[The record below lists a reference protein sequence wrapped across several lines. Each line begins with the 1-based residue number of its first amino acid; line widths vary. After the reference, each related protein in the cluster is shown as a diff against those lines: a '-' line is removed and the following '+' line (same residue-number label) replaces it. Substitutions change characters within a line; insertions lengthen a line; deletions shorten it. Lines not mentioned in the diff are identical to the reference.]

1 MTPLDLQPS
10 PRAVLICAVLA
21 PSLEIIDEAL
31 ARLTEKLGPV
41 EDCSPPYDFDY
52 TSYYES
58 EMGAGLIKRLARFE
72 RIVPMDDLR
81 QIKAE
86 TMASERALARDGEG
100 SEVRRQAN
108 IDPGLVSV
116 EGLVLATTKY
126 SGHRICIA
134 PGLYAETTLLFTKQ
148 GECAPLQWTYPDYR
162 RADVQDFLLSTRA
175 IVLQQR
181 P

>member
-1 MTPLDLQPS
+1 MPLDLQPS

-21 PSLEIIDEAL
+21 PSLEIIHEAL
-31 ARLTEKLGPV
+31 VRLTETLGPV
-41 EDCSPPYDFDY
+41 EDRSPPYDFDY
-52 TSYYES
+52 TSYYEG

-72 RIVPMDDLR
+72 RMVPMDHLG
-81 QIKAE
+81 QIKRV
-86 TMASERALARDGEG
+86 TMAIEQALAVDDAGD
-100 SEVRRQAN
+100 VRRQAN

>member
-1 MTPLDLQPS
+1 MPLDLQPS

-31 ARLTEKLGPV
+31 ARLTETLGPV
-41 EDCSPPYDFDY
+41 EDRSPPYDFDY
-52 TSYYES
+52 TSYYEG

-72 RIVPMDDLR
+72 RMVPMDHLG
-81 QIKAE
+81 QIKRV
-86 TMASERALARDGEG
+86 TMAIEQALAVDDAGD
-100 SEVRRQAN
+100 VRRQAN

>member
-1 MTPLDLQPS
+1 MPVDLHPTPH
-10 PRAVLICAVLA
+10 AVLVCAVLA
-21 PSLEIIDEAL
+21 PTLEIIDQAL
-31 ARLTEKLGPV
+31 KPLVQKLGPV
-41 EDCSPPYDFDY
+41 DARSQPYDFDY

-58 EMGAGLIKRLARFE
+58 EMGAGLIKQLVRFD
-72 RIVPMDDLR
+72 RIVPLDELG
-81 QIKAE
+81 QVKAE
-86 TMASERALARDGEG
+86 TMALERAMAGGESG
-100 SEVRRQAN
+100 EVRRQAN

>member
-1 MTPLDLQPS
+1 M
-10 PRAVLICAVLA
+10 
-21 PSLEIIDEAL
+21 
-31 ARLTEKLGPV
+31 
-41 EDCSPPYDFDY
+41 
-52 TSYYES
+52 
-58 EMGAGLIKRLARFE
+58 
-72 RIVPMDDLR
+72 
-81 QIKAE
+81 
-86 TMASERALARDGEG
+86 EG
-100 SEVRRQAN
+100 V
-108 IDPGLVSV
+108 
-116 EGLVLATTKY
+116 VLATTKY

>member
-1 MTPLDLQPS
+1 MPVDLQPT

-21 PSLEIIDEAL
+21 PSLEIIDQAL
-31 ARLTEKLGPV
+31 TRLAEKLGPV
-41 EDCSPPYDFDY
+41 EKRCQPYNFDY

-58 EMGAGLIKRLARFE
+58 EMGAGLIKQLARFE
-72 RIVPMDDLR
+72 CMVPMDHLG
-81 QIKAE
+81 QVKTE
-86 TMASERALARDGEG
+86 TMSLERAMASEQAGR
-100 SEVRRQAN
+100 EVHRQAN

-134 PGLYAETTLLFTKQ
+134 PGLYAETTLLFTRQ

-162 RADVQDFLLSTRA
+162 RADVQDFLLNTRA
-175 IVLQQR
+175 MVLQQR